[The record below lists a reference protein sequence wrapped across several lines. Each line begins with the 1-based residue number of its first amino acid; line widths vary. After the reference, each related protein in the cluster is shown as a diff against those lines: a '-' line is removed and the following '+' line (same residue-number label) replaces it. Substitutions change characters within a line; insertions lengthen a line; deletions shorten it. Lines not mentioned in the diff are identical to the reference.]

1 MFHGFNWGCCLDHFM
16 SLHRGDENPLVNE
29 RIKDSIKKEKEQ
41 AALIDKLF
49 KERKRFKKEE
59 LERRKKQNEQG
70 TRNRKSRNRKD

>member
-1 MFHGFNWGCCLDHFM
+1 MFHGLNWDFCLYHFM
-16 SLHRGDENPLVNE
+16 SIHRGDENTLINE

-41 AALIDKLF
+41 AALTDKLF

-70 TRNRKSRNRKD
+70 TRNRKRRNRKD